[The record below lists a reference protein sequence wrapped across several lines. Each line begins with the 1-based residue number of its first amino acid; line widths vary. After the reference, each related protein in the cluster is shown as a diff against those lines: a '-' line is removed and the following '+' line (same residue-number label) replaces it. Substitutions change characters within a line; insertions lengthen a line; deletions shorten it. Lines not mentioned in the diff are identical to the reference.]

1 MDSNRQKRI
10 GRLLQKD
17 LGDMFQREVREL
29 LMGSMVSVTAVRV
42 TADLSIARI
51 YLSIFPGNKK
61 DEVFNNIVQNKSH
74 IRYLLGKRVG
84 KQLRVIPD
92 LEFFIDDSLDYLE
105 KIDRLLKE

>member
-1 MDSNRQKRI
+1 MDSTRQKRI

-29 LMGSMVSVTAVRV
+29 LLGSMVSVTVVRV
-42 TADLSIARI
+42 TADLSI
-51 YLSIFPGNKK
+51 FPGDKK